1 MKEEKEINEKRLPIS
16 EHLEEL
22 RSRIINSIIVVVVL
36 FFISWF
42 FKARILDIVKN
53 PHSITMESLGLSQSL
68 QVLSYQEGFYAY
80 IKLCLMT
87 AVFLAYPVILHQIWK
102 FVEAGLYK
110 KERRYVKIFAPFSF
124 IAFII
129 GVLFGYYFLIPFGL
143 QFMIKI
149 LGGGIQP
156 IITMSQYISL
166 VTMLTLALGIVFQ
179 LPLIMLF
186 ISKIGM
192 LKAEDFIKWRR
203 YAILIIFIIAAV
215 ITPPDPFTQVM
226 AALPMIILYEIGILT
241 IRPTKKAV
249 IQFSLLLGSGILLIY
264 IVFLIYTLPTKA
276 NFLNS
281 TGVVKMLPDSGTN
294 WQPLSSE
301 SKIHNGATLK
311 TEKGSKASFRL
322 KDGTYVIMDVNTEI
336 KFVKNRKLD
345 LLNGQILLS
354 VKSDEKPFMIAANNN
369 IVTANDGNVDVRISE
384 HMVFVTV
391 TKGEATVIANGEE
404 KKVFEGRQLKV
415 VTGGE
420 PANID
425 SVIKWAKEMR
435 KRLKEQNKLNLNWW
449 EIKDP

>member
-1 MKEEKEINEKRLPIS
+1 MEEKEISEKRLPIS

-42 FKARILDIVKN
+42 YKLRILDIIKK

-87 AVFLAYPVILHQIWK
+87 AVFLAYPVILYQIWK

-110 KERRYVKIFAPFSF
+110 KERRYVRIFAPISF
-124 IAFII
+124 IAFIL
-129 GVLFGYYFLIPFGL
+129 GVLFGYFFLIPFGL
-143 QFMIKI
+143 QFLIKV

-166 VTMLTLALGIVFQ
+166 VTMLTLALGVVFQ
-179 LPLIMLF
+179 LPLVMLF
-186 ISKIGM
+186 VSRIGM
-192 LKAEDFIKWRR
+192 LKAEDFIKWRM
-203 YAILIIFIIAAV
+203 YSILIIFILAAV

-226 AALPMIILYEIGILT
+226 TALPMIILYEIGILV

-249 IQFSLLLGSGILLIY
+249 TQFSLLLGSGIILIY
-264 IVFLIYTLPTKA
+264 IVFLIFTLPTKA
-276 NFLNS
+276 DFMNS
-281 TGVVKMLPDSGTN
+281 TGTVKILPDSVTN
-294 WQPLSSE
+294 WQPFSSE
-301 SKIHNGATLK
+301 SKIHNGTSLK
-311 TEKGSKASFRL
+311 TEEGSKASFLL

-354 VKSDEKPFMIAANNN
+354 IKADEKPFMIAANNN
-369 IVTANDGNVDVRISE
+369 VITSNDGNVDIRISK

-391 TKGEATVIANGEE
+391 TEGEAIVVANGEK
-404 KKVFEGRQLKV
+404 KKVFEGRQLKL

-425 SVIKWAKEMR
+425 KVLKWAKEMR
-435 KRLKEQNKLNLNWW
+435 KKLEEQNKRNLGL
-449 EIKDP
+449 

>member
-1 MKEEKEINEKRLPIS
+1 MEEEKEINEKRLPIS

-42 FKARILDIVKN
+42 YKLRILDIIKK

-87 AVFLAYPVILHQIWK
+87 AVFLAYPVILYQIWK

-110 KERRYVKIFAPFSF
+110 KERRYVRIFAPISF
-124 IAFII
+124 IAFIL
-129 GVLFGYYFLIPFGL
+129 GVLFGYFFLIPFGL
-143 QFMIKI
+143 QFLIKV
-149 LGGGIQP
+149 LGGEIQP

-166 VTMLTLALGIVFQ
+166 VTMLTLALGVVFQ
-179 LPLIMLF
+179 LPLVMLF
-186 ISKIGM
+186 VSRIGM
-192 LKAEDFIKWRR
+192 LKAEDFIKWRM
-203 YAILIIFIIAAV
+203 YAILIIFILAAV

-226 AALPMIILYEIGILT
+226 TALPMIILYEIGILI

-249 IQFSLLLGSGILLIY
+249 TQFSLLLGSGIILIY
-264 IVFLIYTLPTKA
+264 IVFLIFTLPTKA
-276 NFLNS
+276 DFMNS
-281 TGVVKMLPDSGTN
+281 TGTVKILPDSVTN
-294 WQPLSSE
+294 WQPFSSE
-301 SKIHNGATLK
+301 SKIHNGTSLK
-311 TEKGSKASFRL
+311 TEEGSKASFLL

-354 VKSDEKPFMIAANNN
+354 IKADEKPFMIAANNN
-369 IVTANDGNVDVRISE
+369 VITSNAGNVDIRISK

-391 TKGEATVIANGEE
+391 TEGEAIVVANGEE
-404 KKVFEGRQLKV
+404 KKVFEGRQLKL

-420 PANID
+420 PTNID
-425 SVIKWAKEMR
+425 KVIKWAKEMR
-435 KRLKEQNKLNLNWW
+435 KKLKEQNKRDLSL
-449 EIKDP
+449 

>member
-1 MKEEKEINEKRLPIS
+1 MEEKEISEKRLPIS

-42 FKARILDIVKN
+42 YKLRILDIIKK

-87 AVFLAYPVILHQIWK
+87 AVFLAYPVILYQIWK

-110 KERRYVKIFAPFSF
+110 KERRYVRIFAPISF
-124 IAFII
+124 IAFIL
-129 GVLFGYYFLIPFGL
+129 GVLFGYFFLIPFGL
-143 QFMIKI
+143 QFLIKV

-166 VTMLTLALGIVFQ
+166 VTMLTLALGVVFQ
-179 LPLIMLF
+179 LPLVMLF
-186 ISKIGM
+186 VSRIGM
-192 LKAEDFIKWRR
+192 LKAEDFIKWRM
-203 YAILIIFIIAAV
+203 YAILIIFILAAV

-226 AALPMIILYEIGILT
+226 TALPMIILYEIGILV

-249 IQFSLLLGSGILLIY
+249 TQFGLLLGSGIILIY
-264 IVFLIYTLPTKA
+264 TVFLIFTLPTKA
-276 NFLNS
+276 DFMNS
-281 TGVVKMLPDSGTN
+281 TGAVKILPDSVTN

-301 SKIHNGATLK
+301 SKILNGTSLR
-311 TEKGSKASFRL
+311 TEKGSKASFLL

-354 VKSDEKPFMIAANNN
+354 IKADEKPFMIAANNN
-369 IVTANDGNVDVRISE
+369 VITSNDGNVDIRISK

-391 TKGEATVIANGEE
+391 TEGEAIVVANGEK
-404 KKVFEGRQLKV
+404 KKVFEGRQLKL

-425 SVIKWAKEMR
+425 KVLKWAKEMR
-435 KRLKEQNKLNLNWW
+435 KKLEEQNKRNLGL
-449 EIKDP
+449 

>member
-1 MKEEKEINEKRLPIS
+1 MEEEKEINEKRLPIS

-42 FKARILDIVKN
+42 FKLRILDIIKK

-87 AVFLAYPVILHQIWK
+87 AVFLAYPVILYQIWK

-110 KERRYVKIFAPFSF
+110 KERKYVRIFAPISF

-129 GVLFGYYFLIPFGL
+129 GVLFGYFFLIPFGL
-143 QFMIKI
+143 QFLIKV
-149 LGGGIQP
+149 LGGEIQP

-166 VTMLTLALGIVFQ
+166 VTMLTLALGVVFQ

-186 ISKIGM
+186 VSRIGM
-192 LKAEDFIKWRR
+192 LKAEDFIKWRM
-203 YAILIIFIIAAV
+203 YAILIIFILAAV

-226 AALPMIILYEIGILT
+226 TALPMIILYEIGILT

-249 IQFSLLLGSGILLIY
+249 TQFSILLGSGILLIY
-264 IVFLIYTLPTKA
+264 IVLLIFTLPTKA
-276 NFLNS
+276 DFLNS
-281 TGVVKMLPDSGTN
+281 TGVVKMLPDSVTN

-301 SKIHNGATLK
+301 SKIHNGTSLR
-311 TEKGSKASFRL
+311 TGKGSKASFLL
-322 KDGTYVIMDVNTEI
+322 KDGTYVIMDANIEI
-336 KFVKNRKLD
+336 KFVKNRNLD

-354 VKSDEKPFMIAANNN
+354 IKADEKPFMIAANNN
-369 IVTANDGNVDVRISE
+369 VITSNAGNVDIRISK

-391 TKGEATVIANGEE
+391 TEGEAIVVANGEE
-404 KKVFEGRQLKV
+404 KKVFEGRQLKL

-420 PANID
+420 PTNID
-425 SVIKWAKEMR
+425 KVIKWAKEMR
-435 KRLKEQNKLNLNWW
+435 KKLKEQNKRDLSL
-449 EIKDP
+449 

>member
-1 MKEEKEINEKRLPIS
+1 MEEEKEINEKRLPIS

-42 FKARILDIVKN
+42 FKLRILDIIKK

-87 AVFLAYPVILHQIWK
+87 AVFLAYPVILYQIWK

-110 KERRYVKIFAPFSF
+110 KERRYVRIFAPISF

-129 GVLFGYYFLIPFGL
+129 GVLFGYFFLIPFGL
-143 QFMIKI
+143 QFLIKV
-149 LGGGIQP
+149 LGGEIQP

-166 VTMLTLALGIVFQ
+166 VTMLTLALGVVFQ

-186 ISKIGM
+186 VSRIGM
-192 LKAEDFIKWRR
+192 LKAEDFIKWRM
-203 YAILIIFIIAAV
+203 YAILIIFILAAV

-226 AALPMIILYEIGILT
+226 TALPMIILYEIGILT

-249 IQFSLLLGSGILLIY
+249 TQFSILLGSGILLIY
-264 IVFLIYTLPTKA
+264 IVLLIFTLPTKA
-276 NFLNS
+276 DFLNS
-281 TGVVKMLPDSGTN
+281 TGVVKMLPDSVTN

-301 SKIHNGATLK
+301 SKIHNGTSLR
-311 TEKGSKASFRL
+311 TGKGSKASFLL
-322 KDGTYVIMDVNTEI
+322 KDGTYVIMDANTEI
-336 KFVKNRKLD
+336 KFVKNRNLD

-354 VKSDEKPFMIAANNN
+354 IKADEKPFMIAANNN
-369 IVTANDGNVDVRISE
+369 VITSNAGNVDIRISK

-391 TKGEATVIANGEE
+391 TEGEAIVVANGEK
-404 KKVFEGRQLKV
+404 KKVFEGRQLKL

-420 PANID
+420 PTNID
-425 SVIKWAKEMR
+425 KVIKWAKEMR
-435 KRLKEQNKLNLNWW
+435 KKLKEQNKRDLSL
-449 EIKDP
+449 

>member
-1 MKEEKEINEKRLPIS
+1 MEEKEISEKRLPIS

-42 FKARILDIVKN
+42 YKLRILDIIKK

-87 AVFLAYPVILHQIWK
+87 AVFLAYPVILYQIWK

-110 KERRYVKIFAPFSF
+110 KERRYVRIFAPISF

-129 GVLFGYYFLIPFGL
+129 GVLFGYFFLIPFGL
-143 QFMIKI
+143 QFLIKV

-166 VTMLTLALGIVFQ
+166 VTMLTLALGVVFQ
-179 LPLIMLF
+179 LPLVMLF
-186 ISKIGM
+186 VSRIGM
-192 LKAEDFIKWRR
+192 LKAEDFVKWRM
-203 YAILIIFIIAAV
+203 YAILIIFILAAV

-226 AALPMIILYEIGILT
+226 TALPMIILYEIGILI

-249 IQFSLLLGSGILLIY
+249 TQFGLLLGSGIILIY
-264 IVFLIYTLPTKA
+264 IVFLIFTLPTKA
-276 NFLNS
+276 DFMNS
-281 TGVVKMLPDSGTN
+281 TGTVKILPDSLTN
-294 WQPLSSE
+294 WQPFSPE
-301 SKIHNGATLK
+301 SKIHNGTSLK
-311 TEKGSKASFRL
+311 TEEGSKASFRL

-354 VKSDEKPFMIAANNN
+354 IKADEKPFMIAANNN
-369 IVTANDGNVDVRISE
+369 VITSNAGNVDIRISK
-384 HMVFVTV
+384 HVVFVTV
-391 TKGEATVIANGEE
+391 TEGEAIVVANGEK
-404 KKVFEGRQLKV
+404 KKVFEGRQLKL

-425 SVIKWAKEMR
+425 NIIKWAKEMR
-435 KRLKEQNKLNLNWW
+435 KKLEEQNKLNLGL
-449 EIKDP
+449 

>member
-1 MKEEKEINEKRLPIS
+1 MEEKEISEKRLPIS

-42 FKARILDIVKN
+42 YKLRILDIIKK

-87 AVFLAYPVILHQIWK
+87 AVFLAYPVILYQIWK

-110 KERRYVKIFAPFSF
+110 KERRYVRIFAPISF
-124 IAFII
+124 IAFIL
-129 GVLFGYYFLIPFGL
+129 GVLFGYFFLIPFGL
-143 QFMIKI
+143 QFLIKV

-166 VTMLTLALGIVFQ
+166 VTMLTLALGVVFQ
-179 LPLIMLF
+179 LPLVMLF
-186 ISKIGM
+186 VSRIGM
-192 LKAEDFIKWRR
+192 LKAEDFIKWRM
-203 YAILIIFIIAAV
+203 YSILIIFILAAV

-226 AALPMIILYEIGILT
+226 TALPMIILYEIGILI

-249 IQFSLLLGSGILLIY
+249 TQFSLLLGSGIILTY
-264 IVFLIYTLPTKA
+264 IVFLIFTLPTKA
-276 NFLNS
+276 DFMNS
-281 TGVVKMLPDSGTN
+281 TGTVKILPDSVTN
-294 WQPLSSE
+294 WQPFSSE
-301 SKIHNGATLK
+301 SKIHNGTSLK
-311 TEKGSKASFRL
+311 TEEGSKASFLL

-354 VKSDEKPFMIAANNN
+354 IKADEKPFMIAANNN
-369 IVTANDGNVDVRISE
+369 VITSNDGNVDIRISK

-391 TKGEATVIANGEE
+391 TEGEAIVVANGEK
-404 KKVFEGRQLKV
+404 KKVFEGRQLKL

-425 SVIKWAKEMR
+425 KVLKWAKEMR
-435 KRLKEQNKLNLNWW
+435 KKLEEQNKRNLGL
-449 EIKDP
+449 

>member
-1 MKEEKEINEKRLPIS
+1 MEEKEISEKRLPIS

-42 FKARILDIVKN
+42 YKLRILDIIKK

-87 AVFLAYPVILHQIWK
+87 AVFLAYPVILYQIWK

-110 KERRYVKIFAPFSF
+110 KERRYVRIFAPISF

-129 GVLFGYYFLIPFGL
+129 GVLFGYFFLIPFGL
-143 QFMIKI
+143 QFLIKV
-149 LGGGIQP
+149 LGGEIQP

-166 VTMLTLALGIVFQ
+166 VTMLTLALGVVFQ

-186 ISKIGM
+186 VSRIGM
-192 LKAEDFIKWRR
+192 LKAEDFIKWRM
-203 YAILIIFIIAAV
+203 YAILIIFILAAV

-226 AALPMIILYEIGILT
+226 TALPMIILYEIGILT

-249 IQFSLLLGSGILLIY
+249 TQFSILLGSGILLIY
-264 IVFLIYTLPTKA
+264 IVLLIFTLPTKA
-276 NFLNS
+276 DFLNS
-281 TGVVKMLPDSGTN
+281 TGVVKMLPDSVTN

-301 SKIHNGATLK
+301 SKIHNGTSLR
-311 TEKGSKASFRL
+311 TGKGSKASFLL

-354 VKSDEKPFMIAANNN
+354 IKADEKPFMIAANNN
-369 IVTANDGNVDVRISE
+369 VITSNAGNVDIRISK

-391 TKGEATVIANGEE
+391 TEGEAIVVANGEE
-404 KKVFEGRQLKV
+404 KKVFEGRQLKL

-420 PANID
+420 PTNID
-425 SVIKWAKEMR
+425 KVIKWAKEMR
-435 KRLKEQNKLNLNWW
+435 KKLKEQNKRDLSL
-449 EIKDP
+449 

>member
-1 MKEEKEINEKRLPIS
+1 MEEKEISEKRLPIS

-42 FKARILDIVKN
+42 YKLRILDIIKK

-87 AVFLAYPVILHQIWK
+87 AVFLAYPVILYQIWK

-110 KERRYVKIFAPFSF
+110 KERRYVRIFAPISF
-124 IAFII
+124 IAFIL
-129 GVLFGYYFLIPFGL
+129 GVLFGYFFLIPFGL
-143 QFMIKI
+143 QFLIKV

-166 VTMLTLALGIVFQ
+166 VTMLTLALGVVFQ
-179 LPLIMLF
+179 LPLVMLF
-186 ISKIGM
+186 VSRIGM
-192 LKAEDFIKWRR
+192 LKAEDFIKWRM
-203 YAILIIFIIAAV
+203 YSILIIFILAAV

-226 AALPMIILYEIGILT
+226 TALPMIILYEIGILI

-249 IQFSLLLGSGILLIY
+249 TQFSLLLGSGIILIY
-264 IVFLIYTLPTKA
+264 IVFLIFTLPTKA
-276 NFLNS
+276 DFMNS
-281 TGVVKMLPDSGTN
+281 TGTVKILPDSVTN
-294 WQPLSSE
+294 WQPFSSE
-301 SKIHNGATLK
+301 SKIHNGTSLK
-311 TEKGSKASFRL
+311 TEEGSKASFLL

-354 VKSDEKPFMIAANNN
+354 IKADEKPFMIAANNN
-369 IVTANDGNVDVRISE
+369 VITSNDGNVDIRISK

-391 TKGEATVIANGEE
+391 TEGEAIVVANGEE
-404 KKVFEGRQLKV
+404 KKVFEGRQLKL

-425 SVIKWAKEMR
+425 KVLKWAKEMR
-435 KRLKEQNKLNLNWW
+435 KKLEEQNKRNLGL
-449 EIKDP
+449 

>member
-1 MKEEKEINEKRLPIS
+1 MEEKEISEKRLPIS

-42 FKARILDIVKN
+42 YKLRILDIIKK

-87 AVFLAYPVILHQIWK
+87 AVFLAYPVILYQIWK

-110 KERRYVKIFAPFSF
+110 KERRYVRIFAPISF
-124 IAFII
+124 IAFIL
-129 GVLFGYYFLIPFGL
+129 GVLFGYFFLIPFGL
-143 QFMIKI
+143 QFLIKV

-166 VTMLTLALGIVFQ
+166 VTMLTLALGVVFQ
-179 LPLIMLF
+179 LPLVMLF
-186 ISKIGM
+186 VSRIGM
-192 LKAEDFIKWRR
+192 LEAEDFIKWRM
-203 YAILIIFIIAAV
+203 YSILIIFILAAV

-226 AALPMIILYEIGILT
+226 TALPMIILYEIGILI

-249 IQFSLLLGSGILLIY
+249 TQFSLLLGSGIILIY
-264 IVFLIYTLPTKA
+264 IVFLIFTLPTKA
-276 NFLNS
+276 DFMNS
-281 TGVVKMLPDSGTN
+281 TGTVKILPDSVTN
-294 WQPLSSE
+294 WQPFSSE
-301 SKIHNGATLK
+301 SKIHNGTSLK
-311 TEKGSKASFRL
+311 TEEGSKASFLL

-354 VKSDEKPFMIAANNN
+354 IKADEKPFMIAANNN
-369 IVTANDGNVDVRISE
+369 VITSNDGNVDIRISK

-391 TKGEATVIANGEE
+391 TEGEAIVVANGEK
-404 KKVFEGRQLKV
+404 KKVFEGRQLKL

-425 SVIKWAKEMR
+425 KVLKWAKEMH
-435 KRLKEQNKLNLNWW
+435 KKLEEQNKRNLGL
-449 EIKDP
+449 

>member
-1 MKEEKEINEKRLPIS
+1 MEEEKEINEKRLPIS

-42 FKARILDIVKN
+42 YKLRILDIIKK

-87 AVFLAYPVILHQIWK
+87 AVFLAYPVILYQIWK

-110 KERRYVKIFAPFSF
+110 KERRYVRIFAPISF
-124 IAFII
+124 IAFIL
-129 GVLFGYYFLIPFGL
+129 GVLFGYFFLIPFGL
-143 QFMIKI
+143 QFLIKV
-149 LGGGIQP
+149 LGGEIQP

-166 VTMLTLALGIVFQ
+166 VTMLTLALGVVFQ
-179 LPLIMLF
+179 LPLVMLF
-186 ISKIGM
+186 VSRIGM
-192 LKAEDFIKWRR
+192 LKAEDFIKWRM
-203 YAILIIFIIAAV
+203 YAILIIFILAAV

-226 AALPMIILYEIGILT
+226 TALPMIILYEIGILT

-249 IQFSLLLGSGILLIY
+249 TQFSILLGSGILLIY
-264 IVFLIYTLPTKA
+264 IVLLIFTLPTKA
-276 NFLNS
+276 DFLNS
-281 TGVVKMLPDSGTN
+281 TGVVKMLPDSVTN

-301 SKIHNGATLK
+301 SKIHNGTSLR
-311 TEKGSKASFRL
+311 TGKGSKASFLL

-354 VKSDEKPFMIAANNN
+354 IKADEKPFMIAANNN
-369 IVTANDGNVDVRISE
+369 VITSNDGNVDIRISK

-391 TKGEATVIANGEE
+391 TEGEAIVVANGEE
-404 KKVFEGRQLKV
+404 KKVFEGRQLKL

-420 PANID
+420 PTNID
-425 SVIKWAKEMR
+425 KVIKWAKEMR
-435 KRLKEQNKLNLNWW
+435 KKLKEQNKRDLSL
-449 EIKDP
+449 

>member
-1 MKEEKEINEKRLPIS
+1 MEEKEISEKRLPIS

-42 FKARILDIVKN
+42 FKLRILDIIKK

-87 AVFLAYPVILHQIWK
+87 AVFLAYPVILYQIWK

-110 KERRYVKIFAPFSF
+110 KERRYVRIFAPISF
-124 IAFII
+124 IAFIL
-129 GVLFGYYFLIPFGL
+129 GVLFGYFFLIPFGL
-143 QFMIKI
+143 QFLIKV

-166 VTMLTLALGIVFQ
+166 VTMLTLALGVVFQ
-179 LPLIMLF
+179 LPLVMLF
-186 ISKIGM
+186 VSRIGM
-192 LKAEDFIKWRR
+192 LKAEDFIKWRM
-203 YAILIIFIIAAV
+203 YAILIIFILAAV

-226 AALPMIILYEIGILT
+226 TALPMIILYEIGILI

-249 IQFSLLLGSGILLIY
+249 TQFSLLLGSGIILIY
-264 IVFLIYTLPTKA
+264 IVFLIFTLPTKA
-276 NFLNS
+276 DFMNS
-281 TGVVKMLPDSGTN
+281 TGTVKILPDSVTN
-294 WQPLSSE
+294 WQPFSSE
-301 SKIHNGATLK
+301 SKIHNGTSLK
-311 TEKGSKASFRL
+311 TEEGSKASFLL

-354 VKSDEKPFMIAANNN
+354 IKADEKPFMIAANNN
-369 IVTANDGNVDVRISE
+369 VITSNDGNVDIRISK

-391 TKGEATVIANGEE
+391 TEGEAIVVTNGEK
-404 KKVFEGRQLKV
+404 KKVFEGRQLKL

-425 SVIKWAKEMR
+425 KVLKWAKEMR
-435 KRLKEQNKLNLNWW
+435 KKLEEQNKRNLGL
-449 EIKDP
+449 

>member
-1 MKEEKEINEKRLPIS
+1 MEEKEISEKRLPIS

-42 FKARILDIVKN
+42 YKLRILDIIKK

-87 AVFLAYPVILHQIWK
+87 AVFLAYPVILYQIWK

-110 KERRYVKIFAPFSF
+110 KERRYVRIFAPISF
-124 IAFII
+124 IAFIL
-129 GVLFGYYFLIPFGL
+129 GVLFGYFFLIPFGL
-143 QFMIKI
+143 QFLIKV

-166 VTMLTLALGIVFQ
+166 VTMLTLALGVVFQ
-179 LPLIMLF
+179 LPLVMLF
-186 ISKIGM
+186 VSRIGM
-192 LKAEDFIKWRR
+192 LKAEDFIKWRM
-203 YAILIIFIIAAV
+203 YSILIIFILAAV

-226 AALPMIILYEIGILT
+226 TALPMIILYEIGILI

-249 IQFSLLLGSGILLIY
+249 TQFSLLLGSGIILIY
-264 IVFLIYTLPTKA
+264 IVFLIFTLPTKA
-276 NFLNS
+276 DFMNS
-281 TGVVKMLPDSGTN
+281 TGTVKILPDSVTN
-294 WQPLSSE
+294 WQPFSSE
-301 SKIHNGATLK
+301 SKIHNGTSLK
-311 TEKGSKASFRL
+311 TEEGSKASFLL

-354 VKSDEKPFMIAANNN
+354 IKADEKPFMIAANNN
-369 IVTANDGNVDVRISE
+369 VITSNDGNVDIRISK

-391 TKGEATVIANGEE
+391 TEGEAIVVANGEK
-404 KKVFEGRQLKV
+404 KKVFEGRQLKL

-425 SVIKWAKEMR
+425 KVLKWAKKEMR
-435 KRLKEQNKLNLNWW
+435 KKLEEQNKRNLGL
-449 EIKDP
+449 

>member
-1 MKEEKEINEKRLPIS
+1 MEEEKEINEKRLPIS

-42 FKARILDIVKN
+42 FKLRILDIIKK

-87 AVFLAYPVILHQIWK
+87 AVFLAYPVILYQIWK

-110 KERRYVKIFAPFSF
+110 KERRYVRIFAPISF

-129 GVLFGYYFLIPFGL
+129 GVLFGYFFLIPFGL
-143 QFMIKI
+143 QFLIKV
-149 LGGGIQP
+149 LGGEIQP

-166 VTMLTLALGIVFQ
+166 VTMLTLALGVVFQ
-179 LPLIMLF
+179 LPLVMLF
-186 ISKIGM
+186 VSRIGM
-192 LKAEDFIKWRR
+192 LKAEDFIKWRM
-203 YAILIIFIIAAV
+203 YAILIIFILAAV

-226 AALPMIILYEIGILT
+226 TALPMIILYEIGILT

-249 IQFSLLLGSGILLIY
+249 TQFSILLGSGILLIY
-264 IVFLIYTLPTKA
+264 IVLLIFTLPTKA
-276 NFLNS
+276 DFLNS
-281 TGVVKMLPDSGTN
+281 TGVVKMLPDSVTN

-301 SKIHNGATLK
+301 SKIHNGTSLR
-311 TEKGSKASFRL
+311 TGKGSKASFLL

-354 VKSDEKPFMIAANNN
+354 IKADEKPFMIAANNN
-369 IVTANDGNVDVRISE
+369 VITSNAGNVDIRISK

-391 TKGEATVIANGEE
+391 TEGEAIVVANGEE
-404 KKVFEGRQLKV
+404 KKVFEGRQLKL

-420 PANID
+420 PTNID
-425 SVIKWAKEMR
+425 KVIKWAKEMR
-435 KRLKEQNKLNLNWW
+435 KKLKEQNKRDLSL
-449 EIKDP
+449 

>member
-1 MKEEKEINEKRLPIS
+1 MEEEKEINEKRLPIS

-42 FKARILDIVKN
+42 YKLRILDIIKK

-87 AVFLAYPVILHQIWK
+87 AVFLAYPVILYQIWK

-110 KERRYVKIFAPFSF
+110 KERRYVRIFAPISF
-124 IAFII
+124 IAFIL
-129 GVLFGYYFLIPFGL
+129 GVLFGYFFLIPFGL
-143 QFMIKI
+143 QFLIKV

-166 VTMLTLALGIVFQ
+166 VTMLTLALGVVFQ
-179 LPLIMLF
+179 LPLVMLF
-186 ISKIGM
+186 VSRIGM
-192 LKAEDFIKWRR
+192 LKAEDFIKWRM
-203 YAILIIFIIAAV
+203 YAILIIFILAAV

-226 AALPMIILYEIGILT
+226 TALPMIILYEIGILI

-249 IQFSLLLGSGILLIY
+249 TQFSLLLGSGIILIY
-264 IVFLIYTLPTKA
+264 IVFLIFTLPTKA
-276 NFLNS
+276 DFMNS
-281 TGVVKMLPDSGTN
+281 TGTVKILPDSVTN
-294 WQPLSSE
+294 WQPFSSE
-301 SKIHNGATLK
+301 SKIHNGTSLK
-311 TEKGSKASFRL
+311 TEEGSKASFLL

-354 VKSDEKPFMIAANNN
+354 IKADEKPFMIAANNN
-369 IVTANDGNVDVRISE
+369 VITSNDGNVDIRISK

-391 TKGEATVIANGEE
+391 TEGEAIVVANGEK
-404 KKVFEGRQLKV
+404 KKVFEGRQLKL

-425 SVIKWAKEMR
+425 KVLKWAKEMR
-435 KRLKEQNKLNLNWW
+435 KKLEEQNKRNLGL
-449 EIKDP
+449 

>member
-1 MKEEKEINEKRLPIS
+1 MEEKEISEKRLPIS

-42 FKARILDIVKN
+42 YKLRILDIIKK

-87 AVFLAYPVILHQIWK
+87 AVFLAYPVILYQIWK

-110 KERRYVKIFAPFSF
+110 KERRYVRIFAPISF
-124 IAFII
+124 IAFIL
-129 GVLFGYYFLIPFGL
+129 GVLFGYFFLIPFGL
-143 QFMIKI
+143 QFLIKV

-166 VTMLTLALGIVFQ
+166 VTMLTLALGVVFQ
-179 LPLIMLF
+179 LPLVMLF
-186 ISKIGM
+186 VSRIGM
-192 LKAEDFIKWRR
+192 LKAEDFIKWRM
-203 YAILIIFIIAAV
+203 YSILIIFILAAV

-226 AALPMIILYEIGILT
+226 TALPMIILYEIGILI

-249 IQFSLLLGSGILLIY
+249 TQFSLLLGSGIILIY
-264 IVFLIYTLPTKA
+264 IVFLIFTLPTKA
-276 NFLNS
+276 DFMNS
-281 TGVVKMLPDSGTN
+281 TGTVKILPDSITN

-301 SKIHNGATLK
+301 SKIHNGTSLK
-311 TEKGSKASFRL
+311 TGKGSKASFLL

-354 VKSDEKPFMIAANNN
+354 IKADEKPFMIAANNN
-369 IVTANDGNVDVRISE
+369 VITSNDGNVDIRISK

-391 TKGEATVIANGEE
+391 TEGEAIVVANGEK
-404 KKVFEGRQLKV
+404 KKVFEGRQLKL

-425 SVIKWAKEMR
+425 KVLKWAKEMR
-435 KRLKEQNKLNLNWW
+435 KKLEEQNKRNLGL
-449 EIKDP
+449 

>member
-1 MKEEKEINEKRLPIS
+1 MEEKEISEKRLPIS

-42 FKARILDIVKN
+42 YKLRILDIIKK

-87 AVFLAYPVILHQIWK
+87 AVFLAYPVILYQIWK

-110 KERRYVKIFAPFSF
+110 KERRYVRIFAPISF
-124 IAFII
+124 IAFIL
-129 GVLFGYYFLIPFGL
+129 GVLFGYFFLIPFGL
-143 QFMIKI
+143 QFLIKV
-149 LGGGIQP
+149 LGGEIQP

-166 VTMLTLALGIVFQ
+166 VTMLTLALGVVFQ
-179 LPLIMLF
+179 LPLVMLF
-186 ISKIGM
+186 VSRIGM
-192 LKAEDFIKWRR
+192 LKAEDFIKWRM
-203 YAILIIFIIAAV
+203 YAILIIFILAAV

-226 AALPMIILYEIGILT
+226 TALPMIILYEIGILI

-249 IQFSLLLGSGILLIY
+249 TQFSLLLGSGIILIY
-264 IVFLIYTLPTKA
+264 IVFLIFTLPTKA
-276 NFLNS
+276 DFMNS
-281 TGVVKMLPDSGTN
+281 TGTVKILPDSITN

-301 SKIHNGATLK
+301 SKIHNGTSLK
-311 TEKGSKASFRL
+311 TGKGSKASFLL

-354 VKSDEKPFMIAANNN
+354 IKADEKPFMIAANNN
-369 IVTANDGNVDVRISE
+369 VITSNAGNVDIRISK

-391 TKGEATVIANGEE
+391 TEGEAIVVANGEE
-404 KKVFEGRQLKV
+404 KKVFEGRQLKL

-425 SVIKWAKEMR
+425 KVLKWAKEMR
-435 KRLKEQNKLNLNWW
+435 KKLEEQNKRNLGL
-449 EIKDP
+449 